1 MASTDVL
8 SDRDAT
14 SVDVRDLMADIGRRA
29 KVAAR
34 SLAGTPSGP
43 KDAALKAAASA
54 LRSGMAEIQSA
65 NVLDMDAGREK
76 GLTAAML
83 DRLELTE
90 ARH

>member
-34 SLAGTPSGP
+34 SLA
-43 KDAALKAAASA
+43 A
-54 LRSGMAEIQSA
+54 RRR
-65 NVLDMDAGREK
+65 GRR
-76 GLTAAML
+76 MP
-83 DRLELTE
+83 R
-90 ARH
+90 